1 MKTPINEI
9 IDDVYETIKDKQFH
23 TAYPEAQRKLG
34 QYTAKYSKELVIDA
48 LLQLSLILA
57 ERLHHCDKKSKEV

>member
-1 MKTPINEI
+1 MKAPINEI
-9 IDDVYETIKDKQFH
+9 IDEVYETIKDKQFYI
-23 TAYPEAQRKLG
+23 AYPEAQRKLG

-57 ERLHHCDKKSKEV
+57 ERLYHCEKNQRR